1 MEMPDRTQWPASC
14 GHHPVQA
21 AQNSVALPHAIV
33 CAIDA
38 STADVGLLL
47 LLGVVL
53 ILPQRRLRTRVF
65 LGDTIPWWLAP
76 AGYGGLAVVSTI
88 FIPMIYTPVK
98 WYFVLVAYIIAPLFA
113 LPVSACAAVLVMIS
127 ITGMVSRIAPH
138 TAGT

>member
-1 MEMPDRTQWPASC
+1 M
-14 GHHPVQA
+14 
-21 AQNSVALPHAIV
+21 PHAIV

-38 STADVGLLL
+38 STADVDLLL

-88 FIPMIYTPVK
+88 FIPMVYTPVK

-113 LPVSACAAVLVMIS
+113 LPVSACAAVLVMII